1 MEAATATAKTAA
13 DRPETAAMLASA
25 RKWLRVMWLG
35 GAVLF
40 IAGVSIAISQGK
52 SADGN
57 AGTIPAYLIG
67 GGLGLLL
74 IVAPLMQHIT
84 SVSRRMLHRT
94 DWEVWHCTVKGRVLK
109 LSREEGGAPEMAV
122 KFSAWFGRRNS
133 VPAARRNGV
142 VWLARVSGEQ
152 QVVIAQSGP
161 KAPALGSLIAL

>member
-1 MEAATATAKTAA
+1 MEAATATKTAA

-25 RKWLRVMWLG
+25 RKWLRLMWLG

-40 IAGVSIAISQGK
+40 IAGVSIAISEGK

-74 IVAPLMQHIT
+74 IVAPLMQHIA
-84 SVSRRMLHRT
+84 SVSRRVLQRT

-109 LSREEGGAPEMAV
+109 LSREDGGTPEMAV
-122 KFSAWFGRRNS
+122 KFSACFGRRNS
-133 VPAARRNGV
+133 VLAARRNGV
-142 VWLARVSGEQ
+142 VWLARVPGEQ
-152 QVVIAQSGP
+152 QVVIAQPGP
-161 KAPALGSLIAL
+161 KALALGSLVAL